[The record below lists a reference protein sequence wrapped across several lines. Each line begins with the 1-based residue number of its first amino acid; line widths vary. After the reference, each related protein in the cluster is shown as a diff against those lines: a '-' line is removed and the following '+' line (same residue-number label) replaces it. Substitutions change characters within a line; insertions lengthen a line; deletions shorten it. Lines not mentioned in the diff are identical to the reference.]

1 MKTIERLLAP
11 HLLKLAQ
18 LFRVVTI
25 LGPRQSGKTTLA
37 RTLFS
42 DYNYV
47 NLELPSVRQLALNDP
62 LSFFANYKTPLIIDE
77 IQHVPDLLS
86 YIQVFVDENKKMG
99 EFILTGSHQPLLK
112 AGIAQS
118 LAGRTA
124 LATLLPL
131 SIAELTKAGFTLER
145 DDYLFKGFM
154 PQIYAEKTPPTLL
167 YENYYRTYV
176 ERDVRQLINV
186 RDQGAFEM
194 FLRLLAGR
202 IGQLVNLQSLA
213 NDIGVTS
220 TTLAAWISVLEA
232 SFLIFRL
239 QPYYKNFGKRMI
251 KSPKI
256 YFTDVG
262 LAASLLQ
269 ITSARQIMRDPLIGG
284 LFENMVVVEALKA
297 RYNTGLPPN
306 LYFFRDRSGLEIDL
320 LLESEGALHGYEIKS
335 ARTWRTDYGNNLR
348 KFAQTVAPLASRT
361 IIYAGDPIAGAGDS
375 ANILNFTQ
383 VAAAMVDNKVAA
395 SG

>member
-1 MKTIERLLAP
+1 MNVYLHPIC
-11 HLLKLAQ
+11 
-18 LFRVVTI
+18 
-25 LGPRQSGKTTLA
+25 
-37 RTLFS
+37 
-42 DYNYV
+42 
-47 NLELPSVRQLALNDP
+47 
-62 LSFFANYKTPLIIDE
+62 NYKTPLIIDE

-112 AGIAQS
+112 ADIAQS

-131 SIAELTKAGFTLER
+131 SIAELTQAGITLER

-269 ITSARQIMRDPLIGG
+269 VTSARQIMRDPLIGG

-297 RYNTGLPPN
+297 RYNAGLMPN

-320 LLESEGALHGYEIKS
+320 LLESEGTLHGYEIKS
-335 ARTWRTDYGNNLR
+335 ARTWRADYGSDLH
-348 KFAQTVAPLASRT
+348 KFDQTVAPLASKT

-375 ANILNFTQ
+375 ANVLNFTQ
-383 VAAAMVDNKVAA
+383 VAAAMADNKRGWSVP
-395 SG
+395 